1 MEATIKFPVLPG
13 DSVFMLDDKKKII
26 KYVVDKISVLKDG
39 SYIMRI
45 STADVSPSKTQSY
58 EAVCPFELGKT
69 VFLTMEGAIKALHAG
84 STAKRE
90 DDLICF
96 DVDKPRR
103 VSVKDPDGFIHHVCL
118 KLKELKFV
126 VADPQSDDPMQTSFL
141 KSPSKDILARFEEL
155 PFTWEYYGNA
165 ETFEIVIDPKKVSPE
180 LLEGVWR
187 E

>member
-39 SYIMRI
+39 SYIASI
-45 STADVSPSKTQSY
+45 STSGVTVSKKQY
-58 EAVCPFELGKT
+58 YDICCPMELGKT
-69 VFLTMEGAIKALHAG
+69 VFLTMEEAIKALRVE

-96 DVDKPRR
+96 DVGKPRR
-103 VSVKDPDGFIHHVCL
+103 VSVKDPDGFIHHVYL

-126 VADPQSDDPMQTSFL
+126 VSDPQSDDPMQTSFL

-165 ETFEIVIDPKKVSPE
+165 ETFEIVIDPEKASSE